1 MSVLQ
6 RMNQEGQIESFVRIQ
21 RSTRYEI
28 QHMVPKSRGCAWCHK
43 AKSLQQFPFRV
54 EKRNTSLPA
63 LTAHV
68 QTILGHMSKSHQSP
82 EEFQCPTYCPICSW
96 VQLPMHQSRQNAA
109 AQKLETSKRS
119 FFRVKKHFR
128 SILD

>member
-1 MSVLQ
+1 
-6 RMNQEGQIESFVRIQ
+6 MN
-21 RSTRYEI
+21 TRCEI
-28 QHMVPKSRGCAWCHK
+28 QNMIPKSRGCAWWHK

-54 EKRNTSLPA
+54 EKRNISLPA
-63 LTAHV
+63 LAARV

-96 VQLPMHQSRQNAA
+96 VQLPMPQNRQKAA